1 MKGSE
6 RCAELVNLD
15 LHHGEG
21 VDFNCLSYRSWLV
34 MGRVG
39 LYIYLCNG
47 TKYYKSCY
55 GLQLAV
61 SYLFCI
67 NIVKVN
73 SDIGTSVDLIEYSG
87 LPQV

>member
-1 MKGSE
+1 MGWGENQLYTSESLMVYISLSYILIIFCINAAATFIYPVKVKGSE

-47 TKYYKSCY
+47 T
-55 GLQLAV
+55 
-61 SYLFCI
+61 
-67 NIVKVN
+67 
-73 SDIGTSVDLIEYSG
+73 
-87 LPQV
+87 